1 MPIETMMRV
10 GVALGLTLGCSGG
23 ARPVHLSV
31 ELVVDHCPLVT
42 SWRASP
48 LQASAPDGTIDVSV
62 TAREEGD
69 ADAGTAPLQYMWS
82 ATAGTFSD
90 DAAPTTVYECSTAGP
105 QVLTASVTDV
115 HRGAPCADVVA
126 MSVTCKAHAP

>member
-1 MPIETMMRV
+1 MPIETRKWV
-10 GVALGLTLGCSGG
+10 GVALGLSLGCSGRTG
-23 ARPVHLSV
+23 PVHLSV
-31 ELVVDHCPLVT
+31 ELVVEHCPLVT

-90 DAAPTTVYECSTAGP
+90 DAAATTVYKCSTAGL

-115 HRGAPCADVVA
+115 NRRAPCADVIA
-126 MSVTCKAHAP
+126 MSVTCKAQAP